1 MIGEFS
7 NACIFVVLVSQSDA
21 SSSNIQVAPRSKSM
35 SELHDEEQKQTRP
48 GATVKKDRNKNQVQ
62 DDSGNSSLGYFLN
75 NLGNCLAKYR

>member
-7 NACIFVVLVSQSDA
+7 NPCIFVVLVSQSDA

-48 GATVKKDRNKNQVQ
+48 GATEKKIKINI
-62 DDSGNSSLGYFLN
+62 
-75 NLGNCLAKYR
+75 KYMMIQGIHLWVIF